1 MFFRAFRAHAW
12 LTPFTERHK
21 TMDKILI
28 RNLKI
33 FAYHGVNPE
42 EKQDGQNFVFDID
55 AYVDISVPCES
66 DNVEDTVSYAK
77 IIKET
82 VRIFTCQKDDLL
94 ERAAQRVADGLF
106 EKFDKIQSLRILLKK
121 PEAPIKADFEYV
133 GVEIFRERADKNE

>member
-1 MFFRAFRAHAW
+1 
-12 LTPFTERHK
+12 
-21 TMDKILI
+21 MDKILV

-42 EKQDGQNFVFDID
+42 EKQDGQNFLLVID
-55 AYVDISVPCES
+55 AYVDISVPCVTDS
-66 DNVEDTVSYAK
+66 VDDTVSYAK

-82 VRIFTCQKDDLL
+82 VKIFTSQKDDLL

-106 EKFDKIQSLRILLKK
+106 ESFEKIQSLRILLKK

-133 GVEIFRERADKNE
+133 AVEIFRERCGE

>member
-1 MFFRAFRAHAW
+1 
-12 LTPFTERHK
+12 
-21 TMDKILI
+21 MDKILV

-42 EKQDGQNFVFDID
+42 EKEDGQNFVFDID
-55 AYVDISVPCES
+55 AYVDISVPCVT

-82 VRIFTCQKDDLL
+82 VRIFTLQKDDLL

-106 EKFDKIQSLRILLKK
+106 ESFDKIQSLRILLKK

-133 GVEIFRERADKNE
+133 GVEIFRERADK